1 MMGDKVIEVYCHMT
15 AVSTENGTC
24 GNGGWTLVM
33 KTDGNE
39 VPSIM
44 HACTIS
50 SNKVYL
56 MKMLYDILLKTT
68 AMFMIE
74 IRLNPFLV
82 YF

>member
-1 MMGDKVIEVYCHMT
+1 MAFLYKHFQYQVFLHFRSNESKAYPQMMGDKVIEVYCHMT

-44 HACTIS
+44 HVLS
-50 SNKVYL
+50 H
-56 MKMLYDILLKTT
+56 
-68 AMFMIE
+68 E
-74 IRLNPFLV
+74 IKFT
-82 YF
+82 